1 MNPRT
6 MSSTVKR
13 STMKR
18 STVKRS
24 TVKRRKPKARAK
36 ARASRRNKG
45 GMFRRAAKIAFDG
58 IVGKGPDKLDK
69 AKQVA
74 DAVLKGLTTPSQST
88 PVTPGTTRTFSTPTI
103 DRLRID
109 DFNRNITSP
118 IENPNQNQ
126 NLYKTPVKGKHSS
139 GSDDDGDNNLNPSKI
154 NRHYSRLGDTRSY
167 APTIYETR
175 PVVRGNLFD

>member
-1 MNPRT
+1 
-6 MSSTVKR
+6 
-13 STMKR
+13 MK
-18 STVKRS
+18 
-24 TVKRRKPKARAK
+24 
-36 ARASRRNKG
+36 SRRFKKSRTAARKCNGSKKRG
-45 GMFRRAAKIAFDG
+45 GMLRRTAKIAFDR

-74 DAVLKGLTTPSQST
+74 DAVLKGLTTQSQST
-88 PVTPGTTRTFSTPTI
+88 PVTPGTARTFSTPTI

-109 DFNRNITSP
+109 DFRTITSP

-139 GSDDDGDNNLNPSKI
+139 GSDDDGDNNLNPYRI

-175 PVVRGNLFD
+175 PVVRGNLFQELTD

>member
-1 MNPRT
+1 MKPRT

-13 STMKR
+13 ST
-18 STVKRS
+18 VKRS
-24 TVKRRKPKARAK
+24 TVKRIKPKARAN

-45 GMFRRAAKIAFDG
+45 GMFRRAAKTAFDG
-58 IVGKGPDKLDK
+58 IVGKKGTDKLDK
-69 AKQVA
+69 AIQVA
-74 DAVLKGLTTPSQST
+74 DAFLNLATKSQGT
-88 PVTPGTTRTFSTPTI
+88 PVRPGTARTFSPPTI

-109 DFNRNITSP
+109 DFDRNITSP
-118 IENPNQNQ
+118 IENLNQ
-126 NLYKTPVKGKHSS
+126 NLYNTPVKGNPIN
-139 GSDDDGDNNLNPSKI
+139 DGDNNLNPYRI